1 VISPLTHLS
10 PLTRLPAAA
19 GRRLRQ
25 RVTRLVLIAACGL
38 PALGWTEK
46 SPRNGAE
53 RPPAAPCDELAAHLP
68 NVSAA
73 LCRDALLVPGPA
85 RSVKGRSILLRDM
98 PNPEAKLRVLV
109 LGGMHGDELSST
121 SVALH
126 WLALAQNQPMDLAQ
140 PVHWRFIPALNPDG
154 LTAQPPRRVNAN
166 GVDLNRNFPT
176 PRWDREAP
184 FYWKSAPAR
193 TRAAGPA
200 RARCPSRRA
209 ATCTRRWR
217 ASSRT

>member
-1 VISPLTHLS
+1 
-10 PLTRLPAAA
+10 
-19 GRRLRQ
+19 
-25 RVTRLVLIAACGL
+25 
-38 PALGWTEK
+38 
-46 SPRNGAE
+46 
-53 RPPAAPCDELAAHLP
+53 
-68 NVSAA
+68 VSAA

-98 PNPEAKLRVLV
+98 PNPDAKLRVLV

-154 LTAQPPRRVNAN
+154 LTARPPRRVNAN
-166 GVDLNRNFPT
+166 GVDLNRNFPHPALG
-176 PRWDREAP
+176 PRSVRSTG
-184 FYWKSAPAR
+184 KSALAR

-200 RARCPSRRA
+200 LGRCPSRRA
-209 ATCTRRWR
+209 ATCTTRWR